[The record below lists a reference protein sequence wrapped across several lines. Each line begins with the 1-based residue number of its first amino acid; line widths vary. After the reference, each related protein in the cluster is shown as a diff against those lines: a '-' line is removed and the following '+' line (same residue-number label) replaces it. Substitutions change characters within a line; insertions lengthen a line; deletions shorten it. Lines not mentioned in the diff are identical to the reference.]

1 MKIHTFEQGSPEWFM
16 GRLGIPTASR
26 FNELLTPKTRKP
38 AASRER
44 YMAELLAE
52 WVLNQ
57 PIDWGSNSIVERGTD
72 LEDEARR
79 YYSMLQDVDVQRV
92 GFVTRDDGLAGGSP
106 DGLVGSDGVLEIKNY
121 MAVHHMQALLGTN
134 KPDEHLGQIQGYLY
148 LTDRAWCDLI
158 FYNPEL
164 PKRIIRVDRDQGYL
178 DAFLPVLE
186 DFIGGLEAHKVE
198 YASERILRPWMEEL
212 S

>member
-1 MKIHTFEQGSPEWFM
+1 MKVETYEQGTVEWM
-16 GRLGIPTASR
+16 LGRLGRPTASR
-26 FNELLTPKTRKP
+26 FDELLTPKTRKP

-148 LTDRAWCDLI
+148 LTDRAWCDLL

-164 PKRIIRVDRDQGYL
+164 PKRTIRIDRDQGYL

-186 DFIGGLEAHKVE
+186 EFVGGLEALKVE
-198 YASERILRPWMEEL
+198 YASDRILRPWMEEL

>member
-79 YYSMLQDVDVQRV
+79 YYSMLQDVDVQKV
-92 GFVTRDDGLAGGSP
+92 GFVTRDDGLVGGSP

-164 PKRIIRVDRDQGYL
+164 PKRIIRIDRDQGYL

-186 DFIGGLEAHKVE
+186 DFIGGLEALKVE
-198 YASERILRPWMEEL
+198 YASDRILRPWMEEL